1 MMPCQEQFSSHL
13 GSHCGSIPPRGCR
26 RSSECFSKLIFFS
39 LEWIMS
45 ISRPGH
51 RKKGSCRSVQGVRG
65 GEGVGLRAPA
75 RPHRPPC
82 VQRLHPGAL
91 QPWEKKEKKEE
102 RKEMDDELVEEQSR
116 DICHSEIFSFQFS
129 GKLILLHHLTMNSVF
144 PCFHSEL
151 SVRISVPKESPTS
164 QCRILQ
170 NRKPTFLLLWISLHL
185 FLKNFFVF
193 KKRNYFNFGIQA
205 AAPGYNAANHRCLG
219 GGAEAFYMLLFFFL
233 NLHFVRILLC
243 ILFPISKMYM
253 SSIWDSALRAV
264 QTMNPVCHHWHL
276 PSAPR

>member
-1 MMPCQEQFSSHL
+1 MCRSPSVVMMPCQEQFSSHL
-13 GSHCGSIPPRGCR
+13 GSHRSSIPSRGCR

-45 ISRPGH
+45 ISCPGH

-116 DICHSEIFSFQFS
+116 DICVLKSFWNLQ
-129 GKLILLHHLTMNSVF
+129 LSVF
-144 PCFHSEL
+144 WKTHLVAPSYHEFS
-151 SVRISVPKESPTS
+151 ISLLPFWTVSQDFCAQGESNVAVSDTTEQKTNIFAAVNKPTS
-164 QCRILQ
+164 
-170 NRKPTFLLLWISLHL
+170 F
-185 FLKNFFVF
+185 F
-193 KKRNYFNFGIQA
+193 KK
-205 AAPGYNAANHRCLG
+205 
-219 GGAEAFYMLLFFFL
+219 LFCF
-233 NLHFVRILLC
+233 
-243 ILFPISKMYM
+243 
-253 SSIWDSALRAV
+253 
-264 QTMNPVCHHWHL
+264 
-276 PSAPR
+276 